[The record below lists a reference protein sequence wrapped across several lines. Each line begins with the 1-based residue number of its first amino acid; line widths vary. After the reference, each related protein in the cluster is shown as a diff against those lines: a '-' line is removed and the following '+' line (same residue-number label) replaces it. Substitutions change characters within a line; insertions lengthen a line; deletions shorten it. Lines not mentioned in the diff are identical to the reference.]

1 MLANAQ
7 KIKYYKKDKGTKIFV
22 SKFVTK
28 EEQIKEKECLI
39 KRFKLINEEGY
50 LCNKFRIFNQK
61 LCYDGTAFEVS
72 QW

>member
-28 EEQIKEKECLI
+28 KEQIKEKECLI
-39 KRFKLINEEGY
+39 KRFKLINEKIPVQQISNLQPET
-50 LCNKFRIFNQK
+50 L
-61 LCYDGTAFEVS
+61 L
-72 QW
+72 